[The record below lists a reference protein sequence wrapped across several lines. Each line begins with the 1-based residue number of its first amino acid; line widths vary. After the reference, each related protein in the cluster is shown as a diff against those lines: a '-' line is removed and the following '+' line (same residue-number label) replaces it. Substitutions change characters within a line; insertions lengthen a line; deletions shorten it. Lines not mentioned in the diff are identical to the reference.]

1 MRRAIG
7 WIRAACF
14 LGLFAPAALLAE
26 RSGFYEGRFSIEARG
41 GIGRHFTGSI
51 ANGFE
56 KQNDLLPVGP
66 ATLYFGRIDQQLLGY
81 IIRERTPAAELRS
94 GTLGLSFEYALSDSF
109 GIGLSLG
116 RESYSLK
123 NLRAIPRD
131 AELSLFYL
139 ALAAAY
145 SGQNVNSIISAEALF
160 PLLVTDRAN
169 VERFNSADLD
179 LAFHFNPGSAFDP
192 FMRIGLGYG
201 RGEVS
206 GFDAA
211 RGSIGLGSRFYL
223 TGWLYLQAMAT
234 YQHQAIRGSERDP
247 GGEFS
252 GDLGEARFEGAVG
265 FSF

>member
-1 MRRAIG
+1 MGVGRKGIVG
-7 WIRAACF
+7 ILVF
-14 LGLFAPAALLAE
+14 ILGYPAALLAE
-26 RSGFYEGRFSIEARG
+26 RSGFYEGRFSVEARG
-41 GIGRHFTGSI
+41 GVGRHFTGSI

-66 ATLYFGRIDQQLLGY
+66 ATLYFGRIDQQLIGF
-81 IIRERTPAAELRS
+81 IVRERTPRAELRS
-94 GTLGLSFEYALSDSF
+94 GTLGLSLEYALSDSF
-109 GIGLSLG
+109 GLGLSLG

-123 NLRAIPRD
+123 NVRAISRD
-131 AELSLFYL
+131 AEIDLFYL

-145 SGQNVNSIISAEALF
+145 SGQNVNPIVSAEALF

-179 LAFHFNPGSAFDP
+179 LAFHFNSGSAFDP
-192 FMRIGLGYG
+192 FMRVGLGYG

-211 RGSIGLGSRFYL
+211 RASIGLGSRFYL
-223 TGWLYLQAMAT
+223 ASWLYLQALAT